1 MFCRIQ
7 NVYTFISSLLI
18 LISILLNF
26 SFNIFFDLFLI
37 ICFILSVTSML
48 FDKNNKLQIILNILN
63 IFFNSLN
70 SIIILLLTY
79 LNKKLNIILISYI
92 LILLLFSILF
102 LFLSN
107 KSIKKDIKIIKSSN
121 RIR

>member
-1 MFCRIQ
+1 
-7 NVYTFISSLLI
+7 
-18 LISILLNF
+18 
-26 SFNIFFDLFLI
+26 
-37 ICFILSVTSML
+37 ML